1 MFKAAMAQAV
11 LRKLYEKQAGIVAPA
26 VVGAT
31 VLGAAHTVRQGSEK
45 AKEYKAGFHPGYVPN
60 HGGH

>member
-1 MFKAAMAQAV
+1 MFKAAMAQAL

-26 VVGAT
+26 VIGAAALGAT
-31 VLGAAHTVRQGSEK
+31 HVARQGSEK
-45 AKEYKAGFHPGYVPN
+45 AKEYKAGFQPGFVPN